1 MSSKNSKYILAKY
14 DVSGIQDY
22 IFATNRLREN
32 AGASYQVTRVL
43 DEYLVEAFQEAAVQ
57 DEIILDWSVE
67 DKFSLPES
75 ENIKA
80 EIIYIGGGN
89 AVVLFRDHELFRKIG
104 ERMGMKAAE
113 NCQGLSLVVSYIET
127 DLLDFA
133 EDRKRLD
140 DKMSKMKRN
149 MIRQPVY
156 SPFPVTEQDNTSY
169 QPITCCMRHGDVV
182 ENMTRIQFQK
192 RTAYKNIRSFQ
203 RLFPTVGNGVDYCY
217 PEAMDQLCRKHGEDS
232 YIAIV
237 HIDGNGMGE
246 RINRQIQ
253 EHKTYSEG
261 VPGIRR
267 ISKEIARLFRDTYA
281 EVLQELWYR
290 EVFENS
296 DQQDYEKIVPLR
308 PIILDGDDFTFL
320 CRAELAVPVT
330 TAFMMKLMQKQ
341 RNVARKITACG
352 GIAFVHSHFPFRV
365 AYSIAEESC
374 SRAKNKWYS
383 QNGREGRENA
393 SCFLDFQIIKETEAE
408 LPAKNKDWQKRPYAV
423 NLEDDEINENS
434 LRGLYDTLKNIED
447 WPSGRL
453 HRIYRTFQEGEAA
466 MKLLEREFASRG
478 YEIGSL
484 VQGKWQESPLFD
496 ALELRGLCRMD
507 LLGYFL
513 TEIQ

>member
-14 DVSGIQDY
+14 DVSGIQNY

-43 DEYLVEAFQEAAVQ
+43 DEFLVEAFREAAVQ
-57 DEIILDWSVE
+57 DEIVLDWSVE
-67 DKFSLPES
+67 DKLCLPES

-89 AVVLFRDHELFRKIG
+89 AVALFRDRELFRKIG
-104 ERMGMKAAE
+104 EKLGMKAAE
-113 NCQGLSLVVSYIET
+113 NCQGLSLAVSYIET

-133 EDRKRLD
+133 DDRKRLD
-140 DKMSKMKRN
+140 DKMDKMKRN
-149 MIRQPVY
+149 MIRQPVH
-156 SPFPVTEQDNTSY
+156 SPFPVTEQDNASY
-169 QPITCCMRHGDVV
+169 QPITCCVRYGDKI

-203 RLFPTVGNGVDYCY
+203 RLFPTVGDGVDYSY
-217 PEAMDQLCRKHGEDS
+217 PEEMDQLCRKHGEDS
-232 YIAIV
+232 QIAIV

-261 VPGIRR
+261 VPGIRK
-267 ISKEIARLFRDTYA
+267 ISKEIARLFQDTYA
-281 EVLQELWYR
+281 EVLQDLWYR
-290 EVFENS
+290 QVFENS
-296 DQQDYEKIVPLR
+296 GRHDNEKIVPLR

-330 TAFMMKLMQKQ
+330 AGFMMKLMQKQ
-341 RNVARKITACG
+341 RNVERKITACG

-383 QNGREGRENA
+383 QKGREGRENV
-393 SCFLDFQIIKETEAE
+393 SCWLDFQIIKENAVE
-408 LPAKNKDWQKRPYAV
+408 LPVKNKDWQKRPYAIYMKD
-423 NLEDDEINENS
+423 NEINGDS
-434 LRGLYDTLKNIED
+434 LRVLYDTLKNIED

-453 HRIYRTFQEGEAA
+453 HRIYRAFQEGDDA
-466 MKLLEREFASRG
+466 MKFLEREFASRG
-478 YEIGSL
+478 YEIGHL

-507 LLGYFL
+507 LLEFF
-513 TEIQ
+513 